1 MSAAVERQRLPHRRA
16 GLRITLGQ
24 GTNSLT
30 LCTGEYP
37 DGRLGEVFLDHQKE
51 GTFGRDMQKAFAMAL
66 SLALQHGVPLQ
77 TLAHSF
83 RGFRMEPDF
92 IREIFEVLETTYGTP
107 GAEVR
112 P

>member
-1 MSAAVERQRLPHRRA
+1 MNAIARQRLPHRRA

-24 GTNSLT
+24 GPNSLV

-51 GTFGRDMQKAFAMAL
+51 GTFGRDMLKAFAMAL

-77 TLAHSF
+77 TLAHTFS
-83 RGFRMEPDF
+83 GFRMEPDF
-92 IREIFEVLETTYGTP
+92 IHEIFDVLESTYGP
-107 GAEVR
+107 EVR

>member
-30 LCTGEYP
+30 LCTGEY
-37 DGRLGEVFLDHQKE
+37 LDHQKE
-51 GTFGRDMQKAFAMAL
+51 GTFGRDMLKAFAMAL

-107 GAEVR
+107 GTEVR